1 MDLLLYLIKK
11 EEVDIY
17 DIPIAEITRQYL
29 AYVELMRELDLEV
42 AGEFILMAATLIRIK
57 VSMLLPRREEEGEE
71 EEDPRV
77 ELVRQLLEYKRFK
90 EVAESLSSMEE
101 RQRRVFSRSD
111 FEWGKAYLE
120 EAGEEVLHEVTL
132 FDLLTAFKVVL
143 DHMPRVTVH
152 EVSGVGVT
160 LEEQIAYLLSVLRD
174 RERISFWELMSELKE
189 RVVIVVT
196 FMAILE
202 LIRTHRILVQQ
213 VSVFGEIW
221 ILRGQEG

>member
-1 MDLLLYLIKK
+1 MDLLLYLIKN